1 MLRVV
6 LSFVIGL
13 AAIMPTNAQV
23 GIGTA
28 TPAGSSVLELN
39 SSTKGFLPPRIALT
53 GTNSASPVPSPVEG
67 LLVYNTQ
74 TVSDVVPGFYYWSGT
89 AWTRIVSPTDNAAN
103 ITGTIG
109 VSNGGTGST
118 NGSIVGSSALVLA
131 SGGTNENVTL
141 SPSGT
146 GAVIATGNLGAGTS
160 AFNGGL
166 YARSASGGVDGNW
179 GFDFVHSANADDYAT
194 RIKFFP
200 DGGTARKLGFY
211 DSRNDAWLAYF
222 DGGVNSNPNFLIP
235 TVNVGIGTDPTSKLT
250 VKGELRLA
258 GASSGY
264 VGLAPAAAAG
274 STTYTLPA
282 SDGTAGQLLSTNGSG
297 SLSWASAST
306 SDATT
311 NAKGLIQ
318 LAGVLSGTASQ
329 PSLANAAVSNAMLAD
344 GSVNAS
350 KIADSSI
357 TNAKIVSVGAAKL
370 TGTQLSSAVV
380 GSSLTSVG
388 ILTSA
393 TVNGKTTVGSSTAS
407 APSAVLEVNSTS
419 QGFLPPR
426 LTFSQRQAMNNPSQ
440 GLVIYCSNCG
450 TNGELQVY
458 NGVAWKNMV
467 GGPSAGGL
475 EPGQAAFGGTI
486 FYIFPPGDPNYV
498 AGEVH
503 GLIAATSYIIQAHW
517 SNNSNSIAT
526 SDAFGSGQAN
536 TLAIIADQGAGSYAA
551 KLADDYS
558 VTDAGITYSD
568 WYLPSK
574 DELVVMLNNVSGVPA
589 NYFWSSSQYNAS
601 YAWAT
606 IQNCSCWC
614 GCTKTSNG
622 YFMPIRAF

>member
-1 MLRVV
+1 
-6 LSFVIGL
+6 
-13 AAIMPTNAQV
+13 V
-23 GIGTA
+23 GIGTS
-28 TPAGSSVLELN
+28 TPAGSSVLELS
-39 SSTKGFLPPRIALT
+39 SSTKGFLPPRLALT
-53 GTNSASPVPSPVEG
+53 STNSATPVSSPEEG

-74 TVSDVVPGFYYWSGT
+74 TVNDVVPGFYYWSGT
-89 AWTRIVSPTDNAAN
+89 VWTRIVSPTDNAAN
-103 ITGTIG
+103 ITGTVG
-109 VSNGGTGST
+109 VANGGTGSI
-118 NGSIVGSSALVLA
+118 NGSITGSGALEFA

-141 SPSGT
+141 SPSGL
-146 GAVIATGNLGAGTS
+146 GSVIANGNFGAGTS
-160 AFNGGL
+160 AYNGGL
-166 YARSASGGVDGNW
+166 YARSTTGGVDGNW
-179 GFDFVHSANADDYAT
+179 GLDFVKSTGVDDHST

-200 DGGTARKLGFY
+200 DGGTMRKLGFY
-211 DSRNDAWLAYF
+211 DSRNDVWLAYF
-222 DGGVNSNPNFLIP
+222 DGGVNTDPNFLIP
-235 TVNVGIGTDPTSKLT
+235 SVNVGIGTEPTSKLS
-250 VKGELRLA
+250 VKGELRLV
-258 GASSGY
+258 GSSSGY
-264 VGLAPAAAAG
+264 VGLAPAASAG
-274 STTYTLPA
+274 NTTYTLPA
-282 SDGTAGQLLSTNGSG
+282 SDGTSGQVLSTNGSG

-306 SDATT
+306 SDATSS
-311 NAKGLIQ
+311 AKGVIQ

-350 KIADSSI
+350 KIADSSV
-357 TNAKIVSVGAAKL
+357 TNAKIVSIGASKL
-370 TGTQLSSAVV
+370 TGTELAPVVV

-388 ILTSA
+388 VLTSA